1 MLTLNTFATYFI
13 ESHENHMIELWLQP
27 PLICIIIKY
36 CKTACFLEIGYSMIF
51 HDIYWSSQTEISSA
65 HLVYS
70 PSIQTAWD
78 GNDWNVPV
86 LCAAKKRPSPRMPV
100 FMSV

>member
-1 MLTLNTFATYFI
+1 
-13 ESHENHMIELWLQP
+13 
-27 PLICIIIKY
+27 
-36 CKTACFLEIGYSMIF
+36 MIF
-51 HDIYWSSQTEISSA
+51 HDIYWSYQTEISSA

-78 GNDWNVPV
+78 ENDWNVPV

-100 FMSV
+100 FMSVYQFYEAL